1 MITKIA
7 VATTATLVDA
17 ASERQWLMIQNQ
29 SDTAIFLSFDGT
41 ATVTTDS
48 GATPGIRLAPYDT
61 IMSTDI
67 PAVLP
72 ETTSQSTPFT
82 AGPAPK
88 TSSFKKSKIY
98 CHELEH

>member
-17 ASERQWLMIQNQ
+17 ATERQWLMIQNQ

-67 PAVLP
+67 SGRFSGNNSP
-72 ETTSQSTPFT
+72 
-82 AGPAPK
+82 
-88 TSSFKKSKIY
+88 IY
-98 CHELEH
+98 AIHGGTGTKNLVVQEV

>member
-29 SDTAIFLSFDGT
+29 SDTPIFLSFDGT
-41 ATVTTDS
+41 AALTTDA
-48 GATPGIRLAPYDT
+48 GASPGIRLSPWDT

-67 PAVLP
+67 
-72 ETTSQSTPFT
+72 SGRFT
-82 AGPAPK
+82 GNNFP
-88 TSSFKKSKIY
+88 IY
-98 CHELEH
+98 AIHGGTGTKNLVIQEA

>member
-17 ASERQWLMIQNQ
+17 ATERQWLMIQNQ

-67 PAVLP
+67 SGRFSGNNFA
-72 ETTSQSTPFT
+72 
-82 AGPAPK
+82 
-88 TSSFKKSKIY
+88 IY
-98 CHELEH
+98 AIHGGTGTKNLVVQEV

>member
-17 ASERQWLMIQNQ
+17 ATERQWLMIQNQ

-41 ATVTTDS
+41 ATVTTDT

-67 PAVLP
+67 
-72 ETTSQSTPFT
+72 SGRFT
-82 AGPAPK
+82 GNNFP
-88 TSSFKKSKIY
+88 IY
-98 CHELEH
+98 AIHGGTGTKNLVVQEV

>member
-41 ATVTTDS
+41 AAVTTDA
-48 GATPGIRLAPYDT
+48 GASPGIRLSPWDT

-67 PAVLP
+67 
-72 ETTSQSTPFT
+72 SGRFT
-82 AGPAPK
+82 GNNYA
-88 TSSFKKSKIY
+88 IY
-98 CHELEH
+98 AIHGGTGTKNLVIQES

>member
-29 SDTAIFLSFDGT
+29 SDTPIFLSFDGT
-41 ATVTTDS
+41 AALTTDA
-48 GATPGIRLAPYDT
+48 GASPGIRLSPWDT

-67 PAVLP
+67 
-72 ETTSQSTPFT
+72 SGRFT
-82 AGPAPK
+82 GNNYA
-88 TSSFKKSKIY
+88 IY
-98 CHELEH
+98 AIHGGTGTKNLVIQEA

>member
-17 ASERQWLMIQNQ
+17 ATERQWLMIQNQ

-41 ATVTTDS
+41 ATVTTDT

-67 PAVLP
+67 SGRFTGNNFPIYAIHGGTGTKNLAV
-72 ETTSQSTPFT
+72 
-82 AGPAPK
+82 
-88 TSSFKKSKIY
+88 
-98 CHELEH
+98 HEA

>member
-17 ASERQWLMIQNQ
+17 ATERQWLMIQNQ

-41 ATVTTDS
+41 ATVTIDT

-67 PAVLP
+67 
-72 ETTSQSTPFT
+72 SGRFT
-82 AGPAPK
+82 GNNFP
-88 TSSFKKSKIY
+88 IY
-98 CHELEH
+98 AIHGGTGTKNLVVQKV

>member
-17 ASERQWLMIQNQ
+17 ATERQWLMIQNQ

-41 ATVTTDS
+41 ATVTIDT

-67 PAVLP
+67 SGRFSGNNFP
-72 ETTSQSTPFT
+72 
-82 AGPAPK
+82 
-88 TSSFKKSKIY
+88 IY
-98 CHELEH
+98 AIHGGTGTKNLVVQEV

>member
-1 MITKIA
+1 MISKIA

-17 ASERQWLMIQNQ
+17 ASERQWLMLQNQ
-29 SDTAIFLSFDGT
+29 SDTAIFISFDGT

-67 PAVLP
+67 SGRFSGNNFPIYAIHGGTGTKNLVL
-72 ETTSQSTPFT
+72 
-82 AGPAPK
+82 
-88 TSSFKKSKIY
+88 
-98 CHELEH
+98 HEV

>member
-17 ASERQWLMIQNQ
+17 AFERQWLMIQNQ

-67 PAVLP
+67 
-72 ETTSQSTPFT
+72 SGRFT
-82 AGPAPK
+82 GNNFP
-88 TSSFKKSKIY
+88 IY
-98 CHELEH
+98 AIHGGTGTKNLVVQEV

>member
-17 ASERQWLMIQNQ
+17 ATERQWLMIQNQ

-67 PAVLP
+67 SGRFSGNNFA
-72 ETTSQSTPFT
+72 
-82 AGPAPK
+82 
-88 TSSFKKSKIY
+88 IY
-98 CHELEH
+98 AIHGGTGTKNLVVQKV

>member
-17 ASERQWLMIQNQ
+17 ASERQWLMLQNQ
-29 SDTAIFLSFDGT
+29 SDTAIFISFDGT
-41 ATVTTDS
+41 STVTTDT

-67 PAVLP
+67 SGRFSGNNFSIYAIHGGTGTKNLVL
-72 ETTSQSTPFT
+72 
-82 AGPAPK
+82 
-88 TSSFKKSKIY
+88 
-98 CHELEH
+98 HEV

>member
-17 ASERQWLMIQNQ
+17 ATERQWLMIQNQ

-41 ATVTTDS
+41 ATVTIDT

-67 PAVLP
+67 
-72 ETTSQSTPFT
+72 SGRFT
-82 AGPAPK
+82 GNNFP
-88 TSSFKKSKIY
+88 IY
-98 CHELEH
+98 AIHGGTGTKNLVIQEV